1 MNDLQ
6 ELLDREAIRDC
17 LFRYCRG
24 VDRGDEAAL
33 RGAYWPDATDNH
45 GAYSGSA
52 TGFVDFAMRA
62 IAATEPGIHQMHNI
76 LIDFQDAGA
85 LVETYF
91 SAWQQL
97 PGPSGFF
104 RAHQKGRYVDW
115 FEKRDG
121 MWKIKNRKV
130 VFDWTEVMPEPDG
143 TREER
148 FARAQPMGLHHPN
161 DIVYQSSHKR

>member
-33 RGAYWPDATDNH
+33 RGAYWPDATDHH
-45 GAYSGSA
+45 GPYSGSA
-52 TGFVDFAMRA
+52 QGFIDFALKA
-62 IAATEPGIHQMHNI
+62 IRATEPGIHQMHNI
-76 LIDFQDAGA
+76 LIEFREGGA
-85 LVETYF
+85 VVESYF

-97 PGPSGFF
+97 PTPDGFR
-104 RAHQKGRYVDW
+104 RAHQKGRYIDW

-121 MWKIKNRKV
+121 VWKIKERTV
-130 VFDWTEVMPEPDG
+130 VFDWTEATPEPEG

-148 FARAQPMGLHHPN
+148 FAKAQPMGLLHP
-161 DIVYQSSHKR
+161 DDVLYKHTR